1 MSKAIAWMAGLFL
14 VGHGLIGLMIE
25 GNHFLLFS
33 TDFALDVL
41 WLASGGALFFASRAT
56 AGEFFVRL
64 VLGGVGAVFILLG
77 VLGLFDRYLFGAAPI
92 GLGEGDHL
100 IFFGGGAA
108 TLLGAILPH
117 AGRPIWETPTAA
129 PDGTVNR

>member
-14 VGHGLIGLMIE
+14 VGHGLIGLAIE

-41 WLASGGALFFASRAT
+41 WLATGGALFFVSRAD
-56 AGEFFVRL
+56 ANEFLVRL
-64 VLGGVGAVFILLG
+64 VLAGVGFVFVVIG
-77 VLGLFDRYLFGAAPI
+77 VLGLFDRFLFGAAPI
-92 GLGEGDHL
+92 GLAEGDHL
-100 IFFGGGAA
+100 ILFGGGAV

-117 AGRPIWETPTAA
+117 AGRPIWEVPTAA